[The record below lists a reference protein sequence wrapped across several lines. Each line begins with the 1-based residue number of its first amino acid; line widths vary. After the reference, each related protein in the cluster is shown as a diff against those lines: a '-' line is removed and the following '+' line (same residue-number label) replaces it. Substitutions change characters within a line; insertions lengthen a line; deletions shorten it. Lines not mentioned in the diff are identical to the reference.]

1 MPSVHL
7 QQNSKQRPVKWNA
20 WAERQSTMQSTWIDR
35 NELVLTKPGGMGGG
49 VRERVPSKLWGLIC
63 PSKLEKARPLTCTW
77 LAWEKLD
84 ACFPFFLGHYRQIR
98 TAARIN
104 SLIGSVKQT
113 ETSNG
118 RTIEW
123 NSMSRRLRCL
133 NQWTRSAFKVS
144 IIMQVVKTIGKC
156 QAKTIQSAS
165 HIGIRP
171 VGLFCNKP
179 AVDIGRANYEGSSY
193 ATG

>member
-1 MPSVHL
+1 MKCMGREAEHNAVHL
-7 QQNSKQRPVKWNA
+7 NRLKWTSLDKA
-20 WAERQSTMQSTWIDR
+20 
-35 NELVLTKPGGMGGG
+35 GGDGG
-49 VRERVPSKLWGLIC
+49 VRKGPVKALRPDLPRSMRN

-84 ACFPFFLGHYRQIR
+84 ACFPFFPGHYRQIR